1 VSHLYL
7 ARILEKDRRTFG
19 SFFVVCI
26 ERLRK
31 DPPYIHPHQTAGIMN
46 GAGRITS
53 SAAKTLSKSGG
64 ATPSVLQSPK
74 RVPKVPA
81 SPASSSSKGATTT
94 TVPVRTAVTSASGA
108 YFIEP
113 RKVPMGVPGVG
124 ATIATGLLIGAG
136 ISKNIASFLEE
147 NELFVPADDDDDD

>member
-1 VSHLYL
+1 
-7 ARILEKDRRTFG
+7 
-19 SFFVVCI
+19 
-26 ERLRK
+26 
-31 DPPYIHPHQTAGIMN
+31 MN

-64 ATPSVLQSPK
+64 GTTPSVLQSPK

-81 SPASSSSKGATTT
+81 ASTASSSSRQGAT